1 MERRELGR
9 TGRQVS
15 VVGLGTWQLG
25 ADWGEVS
32 ESDAR
37 GVLEASAEEGVTF
50 YDTADVYG
58 DGRSE
63 QIVGRFLADHADDG
77 FTVATKMGRRVDQDP
92 ENYTP
97 DNFRA
102 WIDRSRG
109 NLGVDRLDLVQ
120 LHCPPSATIDDDATY
135 DALDALVE
143 DGAIAAYGV
152 SVETVDQ
159 ALSAMT
165 RPHLA
170 TVQIILNALRLKPLE
185 KVLPT
190 AIETGV
196 GIIARVPLASGLLS
210 GKYDEHTTFAQDDH
224 RTYNRD
230 GSAFDVGE
238 TFSGVPFDVGLKA
251 AADFTTLARDSAPD
265 GLTASQAAIAWAWQL
280 PGVSTVIPG
289 ARSEE
294 QARSNAVA
302 GAAPSLGEDFLA
314 GVGRIYDER
323 VRELV
328 HDRW

>member
-37 GVLEASAEEGVTF
+37 AVLEASAEEGVTF

-185 KVLPT
+185 KVLPD
-190 AIETGV
+190 G
-196 GIIARVPLASGLLS
+196 
-210 GKYDEHTTFAQDDH
+210 H
-224 RTYNRD
+224 RDR
-230 GSAFDVGE
+230 G
-238 TFSGVPFDVGLKA
+238 
-251 AADFTTLARDSAPD
+251 RHH
-265 GLTASQAAIAWAWQL
+265 
-280 PGVSTVIPG
+280 
-289 ARSEE
+289 R
-294 QARSNAVA
+294 A
-302 GAAPSLGEDFLA
+302 GAAGLRPALREVRRAHHLRRRTTTALTTATAAPSTS
-314 GVGRIYDER
+314 
-323 VRELV
+323 VRPSPASLSTSG
-328 HDRW
+328 